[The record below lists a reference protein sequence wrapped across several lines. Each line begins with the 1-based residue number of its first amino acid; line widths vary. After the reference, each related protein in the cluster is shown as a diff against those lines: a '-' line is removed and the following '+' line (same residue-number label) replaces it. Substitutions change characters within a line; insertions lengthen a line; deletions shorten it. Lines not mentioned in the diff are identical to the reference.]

1 MVEATKIWNFN
12 QGNWNDGIWGS
23 EDYSDT
29 VKLIYV
35 GKLVAI
41 MNNGT
46 TKVTVTLP
54 FPVYG
59 DSKVSVNSG
68 EIIFKLRSEQ

>member
-1 MVEATKIWNFN
+1 MVDAKIFKFN
-12 QGNWNDGIWGS
+12 DGNWNDGIWGS

-35 GKLVAI
+35 GKVVFVV
-41 MNNGT
+41 NTGT
-46 TKVTVTLP
+46 SATTVILP

-59 DSKVSVNSG
+59 TQSMLIDAG
-68 EIIFKLRSEQ
+68 ATIIKIRKEQ